1 MRQVTRM
8 AVLLTALLIP
18 AAVFAQDEAKPAE
31 DGSYPLELGPDERIS
46 EGRAAFMQG
55 EADATGHRFLVEGTQ
70 LDEPVAVSVFTEDP
84 QQRVRVRI
92 VKDRWDAPERDA
104 VTADGRVDFRFRTYD
119 GFKVWV
125 TADETTPYQL
135 AVWVGPEMKRAIPSA
150 FTPASKARD
159 APSAKPAGEVTPP
172 AAVDDSPAP
181 AGSVSFSYLE
191 IALALIVLLLVA
203 VVAVVLLKRR
213 PGAP

>member
-1 MRQVTRM
+1 MRQVTRI
-8 AVLLTALLIP
+8 AVLLTALLLP
-18 AAVFAQDEAKPAE
+18 AAAFAQGEAEPAE
-31 DGSYPLELGPDERIS
+31 DGTYKLELGPDERIS

-55 EADATGHRFLVEGTQ
+55 EADSTGHRFLVEGTQ

-92 VKDRWDAPERDA
+92 VKDRWDMPERDA
-104 VTADGRVDFRFRTYD
+104 LTTDGRADFRFRTYD

-150 FTPASKARD
+150 FTPASGARD
-159 APSAKPAGEVTPP
+159 TPPAERAGAGAPP
-172 AAVDDSPAP
+172 AAVDAGPAP

-191 IALALIVLLLVA
+191 IALALIVLLLAA